1 MMQLDNS
8 GPIVDQGDHDL
19 YRPSGLLEI
28 GKAASQCQVGVLQQK
43 WTRSVL
49 MLEPLSSY
57 DAALS
62 TCDAAS

>member
-28 GKAASQCQVGVLQQK
+28 GKAASQCQVGVLV
-43 WTRSVL
+43 RL
-49 MLEPLSSY
+49 LSYVSP
-57 DAALS
+57 D
-62 TCDAAS
+62 C